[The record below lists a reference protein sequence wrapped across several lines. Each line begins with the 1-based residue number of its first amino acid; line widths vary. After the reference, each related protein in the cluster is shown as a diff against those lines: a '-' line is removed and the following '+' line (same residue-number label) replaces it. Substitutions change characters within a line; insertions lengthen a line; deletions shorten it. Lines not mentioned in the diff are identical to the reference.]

1 MSAERRPGRHI
12 ETVAFGETVRAFVPA
27 PLPPDPPLHLHP
39 LLNKLADAERKLG
52 ALDAISDL
60 LPDPELF
67 QYMYARKEAVLSSQI
82 EGTQSTLTTLL
93 RADAE
98 GRTRPLNDDLREA
111 FNYTAAMDY
120 VLERLETLP
129 LSLRLIREAHEQLMQ
144 SVRGFQATPGEFRR
158 SQNWIGGTRPGNARF
173 VPPPVPEMHECLDRF
188 ERFIHTETPDMPPI
202 IQAALLHH
210 QFETIHP
217 FLDGNGRVGRLLIV
231 LFLCARGVLRRPILY
246 PSLYFKRRRDEYY
259 AGLQNVRDHG
269 DWEGWIAFFLE
280 AVAESA
286 AHALD
291 MTRRIRAMFEE
302 HRGTIVGE
310 GGARASSALRVHDAL
325 CRRPFASVSDLASAA
340 QLSRPTVRS
349 CLERLSGLD
358 LVREVTGASYG
369 RLYSYYP
376 YVALLDEDS
385 DRPFA

>member
-158 SQNWIGGTRPGNARF
+158 WPGGR
-173 VPPPVPEMHECLDRF
+173 
-188 ERFIHTETPDMPPI
+188 
-202 IQAALLHH
+202 
-210 QFETIHP
+210 
-217 FLDGNGRVGRLLIV
+217 
-231 LFLCARGVLRRPILY
+231 
-246 PSLYFKRRRDEYY
+246 
-259 AGLQNVRDHG
+259 
-269 DWEGWIAFFLE
+269 
-280 AVAESA
+280 
-286 AHALD
+286 
-291 MTRRIRAMFEE
+291 
-302 HRGTIVGE
+302 
-310 GGARASSALRVHDAL
+310 
-325 CRRPFASVSDLASAA
+325 
-340 QLSRPTVRS
+340 
-349 CLERLSGLD
+349 
-358 LVREVTGASYG
+358 
-369 RLYSYYP
+369 
-376 YVALLDEDS
+376 
-385 DRPFA
+385 